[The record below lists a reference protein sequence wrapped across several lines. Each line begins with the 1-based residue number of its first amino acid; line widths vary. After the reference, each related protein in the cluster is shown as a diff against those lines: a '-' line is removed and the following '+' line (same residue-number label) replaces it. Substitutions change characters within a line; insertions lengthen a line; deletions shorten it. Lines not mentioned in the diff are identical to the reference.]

1 VLSLDEVADGSGT
14 GAFSVVHDDS
24 STVDEDGG
32 LGCAANDSA
41 SARTRCATTVGTQ
54 RCGWCYY
61 PLGPLNEKGRRRHYC
76 SQSCRQRAYQSRK
89 RARQL
94 GLGEGELVVSSV
106 LLGRMNRRLQALEEA
121 LSEAE
126 TANVQATDERVARL
140 CEAASRLRGQVVGP
154 PAR

>member
-1 VLSLDEVADGSGT
+1 MADGNGEKALT
-14 GAFSVVHDDS
+14 VVPDDYSVV
-24 STVDEDGG
+24 DEEGG
-32 LGCAANDSA
+32 IGCATDDPA
-41 SARTRCATTVGTQ
+41 SAGTRCATTVAAQ
-54 RCGWCYY
+54 RCGWCHY

-126 TANVQATDERVARL
+126 KANVQATDERVARL

>member
-1 VLSLDEVADGSGT
+1 
-14 GAFSVVHDDS
+14 
-24 STVDEDGG
+24 
-32 LGCAANDSA
+32 
-41 SARTRCATTVGTQ
+41 
-54 RCGWCYY
+54 
-61 PLGPLNEKGRRRHYC
+61 
-76 SQSCRQRAYQSRK
+76 
-89 RARQL
+89 
-94 GLGEGELVVSSV
+94 LGEGELVVSSV